1 MFGFN
6 SVYRIL
12 VCIVWY
18 LLPITIQAHPLM
30 QDTMWLQF
38 EPGLMRV
45 AVNVSAR
52 EIQIVQ
58 GKPSESIVGKFT
70 NEQIQTH
77 AQYVLEHIMIKASGN
92 KLGGLL
98 CLIQEPPTIQY
109 PDNTFYQFQYEYRL
123 PLVNPTEVVLSQ
135 SMLQECQYSAGLA
148 WSVSYIV
155 RYKSNL
161 DQVSRIVLLTNYP
174 VALKTDLPSVNDQFK
189 AGEVSVGRR
198 VKDNIFWDYFKHG
211 VIHILTGYDHLLFIS
226 ALVIVTLSLW
236 EMAKVILAFT
246 LAHSITLILCVFGIL
261 RLPSVVVEPIIALSI
276 IFVALENIFWPKR
289 THSSLRLVV
298 AFGFGLIHGLG
309 FAGGLLDA
317 MAGLPV
323 AGTWLALT
331 SFSIGVECGNQAVV
345 MPLFAVLVQSRKK
358 ISEGSLLKFTSAC
371 SFIVA
376 ILGVYYLVVAIR
388 AQHLLSR

>member
-1 MFGFN
+1 
-6 SVYRIL
+6 
-12 VCIVWY
+12 
-18 LLPITIQAHPLM
+18 
-30 QDTMWLQF
+30 MWLQF

-92 KLGGLL
+92 KLDGLL
-98 CLIQEPPTIQY
+98 RLIQEPPTIQY

-198 VKDNIFWDYFKHG
+198 VKDNIFWGEF
-211 VIHILTGYDHLLFIS
+211 
-226 ALVIVTLSLW
+226 
-236 EMAKVILAFT
+236 
-246 LAHSITLILCVFGIL
+246 
-261 RLPSVVVEPIIALSI
+261 R
-276 IFVALENIFWPKR
+276 
-289 THSSLRLVV
+289 
-298 AFGFGLIHGLG
+298 
-309 FAGGLLDA
+309 LLD
-317 MAGLPV
+317 PD
-323 AGTWLALT
+323 
-331 SFSIGVECGNQAVV
+331 
-345 MPLFAVLVQSRKK
+345 
-358 ISEGSLLKFTSAC
+358 
-371 SFIVA
+371 
-376 ILGVYYLVVAIR
+376 
-388 AQHLLSR
+388 